1 MELLAVNETKGFEA
15 LKLGPA
21 LVRRMEFLDERDR
34 KLLEMTFIGRIS
46 RYEAAML
53 MGMSRGGVT
62 RRITRL
68 MNLLHDPLVIA
79 LIEAGELL
87 PEDYREMGLAYFL
100 RRWNVPR
107 IAREFKLSKYLVRR
121 ALTYV
126 RAWHDANK

>member
-1 MELLAVNETKGFEA
+1 MELLAVNETKGFDRLE
-15 LKLGPA
+15 LRPA
-21 LVRRMEFLDERDR
+21 LARRMEFLDEQAR

-46 RYEAAML
+46 RREAAML

-68 MNLLHDPLVIA
+68 MNLLHDPLVIG
-79 LIEAGELL
+79 LIEAGEIL

-100 RRWNVPR
+100 RGWTVGR
-107 IAREFKLSKYLVRR
+107 IAREFKLSPYFVKRV
-121 ALTYV
+121 LTYV